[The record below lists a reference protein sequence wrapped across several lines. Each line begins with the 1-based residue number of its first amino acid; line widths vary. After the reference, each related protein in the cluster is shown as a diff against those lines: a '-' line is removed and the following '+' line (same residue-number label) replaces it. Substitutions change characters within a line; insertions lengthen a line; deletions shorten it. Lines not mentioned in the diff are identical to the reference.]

1 MHFELRVPAGTKN
14 IELWLSTV
22 PVGKRNPTW
31 QLFHSYTQQEQYPL
45 GTDRLVNNRRNLFI
59 DVMTLVE
66 ENASADNAHK
76 EVGVTGTTSEE
87 NADYSV
93 TSVKNLAQRAARVAA
108 DGSGNARRFKDA
120 RALWSVLS
128 ERTEK
133 LLGQSLTDSITNV
146 RKSHNWK
153 KNQAYKNVTVHPQ
166 AWFVFNVY
174 SRSNPRKDPFTA
186 IHGVRAL
193 WDFMRE
199 THADDEAII
208 ALVEQ
213 QENAATANCDY
224 PSYGDIAALMGDSNM
239 LVFPDDEHFVQWI
252 RQVAGT
258 TDEVARE
265 TLVEAFITPQD
276 NLDEDDEGYI
286 PAHSTGTALHLANVL
301 DKRA

>member
-1 MHFELRVPAGTKN
+1 M
-14 IELWLSTV
+14 
-22 PVGKRNPTW
+22 
-31 QLFHSYTQQEQYPL
+31 
-45 GTDRLVNNRRNLFI
+45 
-59 DVMTLVE
+59 
-66 ENASADNAHK
+66 
-76 EVGVTGTTSEE
+76 
-87 NADYSV
+87 
-93 TSVKNLAQRAARVAA
+93 
-108 DGSGNARRFKDA
+108 
-120 RALWSVLS
+120 
-128 ERTEK
+128 
-133 LLGQSLTDSITNV
+133 
-146 RKSHNWK
+146 
-153 KNQAYKNVTVHPQ
+153 TVHPQ